1 MFKWHKLIKPLN
13 LHIKLQTSTRVETQ
27 EVFNIYIYIYIYIN
41 TFHSSQF
48 RIEAFF
54 NRGNTQKQE
63 CLQCGAIL
71 GHFQHRTLQCSLAKT
86 ITAPHFIFA
95 VTCVVWCGLEFSHN
109 YNHTAIYFYNHMC
122 GAVYKMRFEVSI
134 FFKF

>member
-1 MFKWHKLIKPLN
+1 MAQINKTLESSYK
-13 LHIKLQTSTRVETQ
+13 TSN
-27 EVFNIYIYIYIYIN
+27 FNASLDLGGFLIYIYIYIN

-95 VTCVVWCGLEFSHN
+95 VTCVVWCGLEFSQN

-134 FFKF
+134 FFEF